1 MDLWSWIA
9 WFFWVFV
16 FFAYLMV
23 LFSIIGDLFRDSELN
38 GWLKAIWIVF
48 LIFVP
53 FLTALVYLIAR
64 GNGMTKRGLAQAAE
78 QRKLQ
83 DEYIRQTAGTA
94 APASG
99 VDDIAKA
106 KSLLD
111 SGAIT
116 QAEFDAI
123 KVKAL
128 A

>member
-1 MDLWSWIA
+1 MDLGSWIA

-23 LFSIIGDLFRDSELN
+23 LFSIIGDLFRDSELS

-94 APASG
+94 APASS

-123 KVKAL
+123 KAKAL